1 MIFSK
6 EFRGVRAGEIYPT
19 TFEPG
24 DECPPELVDA
34 AQSLEALEPEALAP
48 EEAEQADSK
57 KKGK

>member
-6 EFRGVRAGEIYPT
+6 EFLGVRDGEIYPT
-19 TFEPG
+19 TFQPG

-34 AQSLEALEPEALAP
+34 AQSLEVLEAPEAD
-48 EEAEQADSK
+48 ESK

>member
-6 EFRGVRAGEIYPT
+6 EFRGVRDGEVYPT

-24 DECPPELVDA
+24 DECPPELVGA
-34 AQSLEALEPEALAP
+34 AQSLEALEP